1 MAEKEAVLYRMV
13 MPEHVCPFG
22 LKSKYLLTQAGY
34 EVEDNWLRTREETD
48 RFKERE
54 GVKSTPQIWIDH
66 QRIGGYD
73 DLRQH
78 LGKGSAQANR
88 YRPVVTVFL
97 CALLLAGVLAL
108 MGVGQFGPAWLV
120 QGFFA
125 ITMLLLAMLKLQDVE
140 SFSNMFLGYDLL
152 AQRWVPYAYV
162 YPYGEALAGL
172 LMVAGWLSWL
182 SGPLAMVLGG
192 VGAVSVFRAV
202 YIEKREL
209 KCACVGGS
217 SNVPLGAISLTENLI
232 MFGMGLWMLL
242 RYVA

>member
-1 MAEKEAVLYRMV
+1 
-13 MPEHVCPFG
+13 
-22 LKSKYLLTQAGY
+22 
-34 EVEDNWLRTREETD
+34 
-48 RFKERE
+48 
-54 GVKSTPQIWIDH
+54 
-66 QRIGGYD
+66 
-73 DLRQH
+73 
-78 LGKGSAQANR
+78 
-88 YRPVVTVFL
+88 
-97 CALLLAGVLAL
+97 
-108 MGVGQFGPAWLV
+108 
-120 QGFFA
+120 
-125 ITMLLLAMLKLQDVE
+125 MLKLQDVE

>member
-108 MGVGQFGPAWLV
+108 MGGGQFGLAWLV

>member
-108 MGVGQFGPAWLV
+108 MGVGQFGLAWLV

-192 VGAVSVFRAV
+192 VGAISVFRAV